1 VRGRSRAALLPV
13 LLLAALGHAAA
24 RPAGADDELWTL
36 LKNGRQVVL
45 LRHAVTT
52 TGFGDPPGFKLQDC
66 ATQRNLTDAGRAAA
80 RRLGDAFREHGV
92 PVGRVLS
99 SPWCR
104 CLDTARL
111 AFGAAEVSKPLSN
124 LYGRSEA
131 SARQVREMETLIAT
145 WRPEGAGGNLVL
157 VSHGSTILALTGIS
171 VEPAEMVVLTRR
183 AGERFKI
190 AGRLS
195 APSPGG

>member
-1 VRGRSRAALLPV
+1 MTRRGHAALISV
-13 LLLAALGHAAA
+13 LLLAVVTVGAASPPWAAA
-24 RPAGADDELWTL
+24 DDALWTL
-36 LKNGRQVVL
+36 LKNGRQIVL
-45 LRHAVTT
+45 VRHAVTT
-52 TGFGDPPGFKLQDC
+52 AGVGDPPGFKLKDC
-66 ATQRNLTDAGRAAA
+66 ATQRNLTEEGRAAA

-111 AFGAAEVSKPLSN
+111 AFGPPEVSKPLSN
-124 LYGRSEA
+124 LYGRSDA
-131 SARQVREMETLIAT
+131 SARQVREMETLIAS

-171 VEPAEMVVLTRR
+171 VEPAEMVVLTPRP
-183 AGERFKI
+183 GERFKVT
-190 AGRLS
+190 GRL
-195 APSPGG
+195 ATP

>member
-1 VRGRSRAALLPV
+1 MRPRDRAVLLV
-13 LLLAALGHAAA
+13 TLLLAALALVAA
-24 RPAGADDELWTL
+24 RPAGADDGLWTL

-45 LRHAVTT
+45 VRHAVTIAEV
-52 TGFGDPPGFKLQDC
+52 GDPPGFKLNDC
-66 ATQRNLTDAGRAAA
+66 ATQRNLTETGRADA
-80 RRLGDAFREHGV
+80 RRLGEAFRGHGV

-104 CLDTARL
+104 CLETARL
-111 AFGAAEVSKPLSN
+111 AFGGDAEVSRPLSN

-145 WRPEGAGGNLVL
+145 WRPEGAGGNLVM

-171 VEPAEMVVLTRR
+171 VEPAEMVVLTPH

-195 APSPGG
+195 VR

>member
-1 VRGRSRAALLPV
+1 VRRRSRAALLAT
-13 LLLAALGHAAA
+13 LLLAALAAA
-24 RPAGADDELWTL
+24 RPAGAEDALWTL

-45 LRHAVTT
+45 VRHAVTT
-52 TGFGDPPGFKLQDC
+52 SEVGDPPGFKLNDC
-66 ATQRNLTDAGRAAA
+66 ATQRNLTEVGRAAA
-80 RRLGDAFREHGV
+80 RRLGEAFRGHGV

-104 CLDTARL
+104 CLETARL
-111 AFGAAEVSKPLSN
+111 AFGGDAEVSKPLSN

-131 SARQVREMETLIAT
+131 SASQVREIETLIAT
-145 WRPEGAGGNLVL
+145 WRPEGAGGNLVM

-171 VEPAEMVVLTRR
+171 VEPAEMVVLTPR
-183 AGERFKI
+183 AGEHFKI

-195 APSPGG
+195 AR

>member
-1 VRGRSRAALLPV
+1 VRGRGRAALLAI
-13 LLLAALGHAAA
+13 LLLAALAHAAA
-24 RPAGADDELWTL
+24 QPAGADDALWTL
-36 LKNGRQVVL
+36 LKKGSEVVL

-52 TGFGDPPGFKLQDC
+52 AGVGDPPGFKLQDC

-111 AFGAAEVSKPLSN
+111 AFGAAEVSQPLSN

-171 VEPAEMVVLTRR
+171 VEPAEMVVLTPR

-195 APSPGG
+195 AP

>member
-1 VRGRSRAALLPV
+1 VRPRGRAALFTILVLGALAVALP
-13 LLLAALGHAAA
+13 AD
-24 RPAGADDELWTL
+24 ADDALWAL

-45 LRHAVTT
+45 VRHAVTT
-52 TGFGDPPGFKLQDC
+52 AEVGDPPGFKLNDC
-66 ATQRNLTDAGRAAA
+66 ATQRNLTEAGRADA
-80 RRLGDAFREHGV
+80 RRLGEAFRGHGV

-111 AFGAAEVSKPLSN
+111 AFGGDAEVSRPLSN

-131 SARQVREMETLIAT
+131 SARQVREMETLIAA
-145 WRPEGAGGNLVL
+145 WRPEGAGGNLVM

-171 VEPAEMVVLTRR
+171 VEPAEMLVLTPR

-195 APSPGG
+195 VR

>member
-1 VRGRSRAALLPV
+1 VRPPRRAALLAI
-13 LLLAALGHAAA
+13 LFLGALAVA
-24 RPAGADDELWTL
+24 RPADADDALWAL
-36 LKNGRQVVL
+36 LKNGRQIVL
-45 LRHAVTT
+45 VRHAVTT
-52 TGFGDPPGFKLQDC
+52 AEVGDPPGFKLNDC
-66 ATQRNLTDAGRAAA
+66 ATQRNLTEAGRADA
-80 RRLGDAFREHGV
+80 RRLGEAFRGHSV

-104 CLDTARL
+104 CLETARL
-111 AFGAAEVSKPLSN
+111 AFGGDAEVSRPLSN

-145 WRPEGAGGNLVL
+145 WRPEGAGGNLVM

-171 VEPAEMVVLTRR
+171 VEPAEMVVLTPR

-195 APSPGG
+195 VR

>member
-1 VRGRSRAALLPV
+1 MGRGRSALLAT
-13 LLLAALGHAAA
+13 LLLAAIAHATA
-24 RPAGADDELWTL
+24 RPAGADDTLWTL
-36 LKNGRQVVL
+36 LKNGQQVVL
-45 LRHAVTT
+45 VRHAVTT
-52 TGFGDPPGFKLQDC
+52 AGVGDPPGFKLKDC
-66 ATQRNLTDAGRAAA
+66 ATQRNLTEAGRADA
-80 RRLGDAFREHGV
+80 RRLGEAFRDHGV

-111 AFGAAEVSKPLSN
+111 AFGRDAEVSTPLSN

-131 SARQVREMETLIAT
+131 SARQVREMETLIGG

-171 VEPAEMVVLTRR
+171 VEPAEMVVLTPRP
-183 AGERFKI
+183 GERFKI

-195 APSPGG
+195 VR

>member
-1 VRGRSRAALLPV
+1 MLLAT
-13 LLLAALGHAAA
+13 LLLAALALVAA
-24 RPAGADDELWTL
+24 RPAGPDEALWTL

-45 LRHAVTT
+45 VRHAVTT
-52 TGFGDPPGFKLQDC
+52 AEVGDPPGFKLNNC
-66 ATQRNLTDAGRAAA
+66 ATQRNLTETGRADA
-80 RRLGDAFREHGV
+80 RRLGEAFRGHGV

-104 CLDTARL
+104 CLETARL
-111 AFGAAEVSKPLSN
+111 AFGGDAEVSRPLSN

-145 WRPEGAGGNLVL
+145 WRPEGAGGNLVM

-171 VEPAEMVVLTRR
+171 VEPAEMVVLTPH

-195 APSPGG
+195 VR

>member
-1 VRGRSRAALLPV
+1 VLLAI
-13 LLLAALGHAAA
+13 LLLAALAHAAA
-24 RPAGADDELWTL
+24 QPAGADDALWTL
-36 LKNGRQVVL
+36 LKKGSEVVL

-52 TGFGDPPGFKLQDC
+52 AGVGDPPGFKLQDC

-111 AFGAAEVSKPLSN
+111 AFGAAEVSQPLSN

-171 VEPAEMVVLTRR
+171 VEPAEMVVLTPR

-195 APSPGG
+195 AP

>member
-1 VRGRSRAALLPV
+1 MRPRDRAVLLAT
-13 LLLAALGHAAA
+13 LLLAALALVAA
-24 RPAGADDELWTL
+24 RPAGPDEALWTL

-45 LRHAVTT
+45 VRHAVTT
-52 TGFGDPPGFKLQDC
+52 AEVGDPPGFKLNNC
-66 ATQRNLTDAGRAAA
+66 ATQRNLTETGRADA
-80 RRLGDAFREHGV
+80 RRLGEAFRGHGV

-104 CLDTARL
+104 CLETARL
-111 AFGAAEVSKPLSN
+111 AFGGDAEVSRPLSN

-145 WRPEGAGGNLVL
+145 WRPEGAGGNLVM

-171 VEPAEMVVLTRR
+171 VEPAEMVVLTPH

-195 APSPGG
+195 VR

>member
-1 VRGRSRAALLPV
+1 MRGRGRAVLLAI
-13 LLLAALGHAAA
+13 LLLAALAHAAA
-24 RPAGADDELWTL
+24 QPAGADDALWTL
-36 LKNGRQVVL
+36 LKKGSEVVL

-52 TGFGDPPGFKLQDC
+52 AGVGDPPGFKLQDC

-111 AFGAAEVSKPLSN
+111 AFGAAEVSQPLSN

-171 VEPAEMVVLTRR
+171 VEPAEMVVLTPR

-195 APSPGG
+195 AP

>member
-1 VRGRSRAALLPV
+1 MRRRARAALL
-13 LLLAALGHAAA
+13 LAILFLASLAAT
-24 RPAGADDELWTL
+24 PADAGDDALWAL
-36 LKNGRQVVL
+36 LKSGRQVVL
-45 LRHAVTT
+45 VRHGVTT
-52 TGFGDPPGFKLQDC
+52 SGVGDPPGFKLNDC
-66 ATQRNLTDAGRAAA
+66 ATQRNLTEAGRADA
-80 RRLGDAFREHGV
+80 RRLGEAFRGHAV

-104 CLDTARL
+104 CMETARL
-111 AFGAAEVSKPLSN
+111 AFGGDAEISKPLSN

-145 WRPEGAGGNLVL
+145 WRPEGAGGNLVM

-171 VEPAEMVVLTRR
+171 VEPTEMVVVTPR

-190 AGRLS
+190 VGRLS
-195 APSPGG
+195 AR

>member
-1 VRGRSRAALLPV
+1 MRPRDRAALLAT
-13 LLLAALGHAAA
+13 LLLAAFALVAA
-24 RPAGADDELWTL
+24 RPAGADDALWTL

-45 LRHAVTT
+45 VRHAVTT
-52 TGFGDPPGFKLQDC
+52 AGVGDPPGFKLNDC
-66 ATQRNLTDAGRAAA
+66 TTQRNLTEGGRVDA
-80 RRLGDAFREHGV
+80 RRLGEAFRGHGV

-104 CLDTARL
+104 CLETARL
-111 AFGAAEVSKPLSN
+111 AFGGDAEVSRPLSN

-145 WRPEGAGGNLVL
+145 WRPEGAGGNLVM

-171 VEPAEMVVLTRR
+171 VEPAEMVVLTPHV
-183 AGERFKI
+183 GERFKI

-195 APSPGG
+195 AR